1 LNWNLNSALIIGRDH
16 ELAKK
21 NRQDALTFFKE
32 KDKIIGV
39 ICDGCGESQFSEI
52 GSSLLSIFTL
62 NLLKQI
68 EYEIV
73 ESSITFQEHI
83 KILIKRQLETE
94 ISRFIQK
101 TMQTLLIETTI
112 EEIDFIK
119 DYFLST
125 ILFFIINENLSVVG
139 HCGDGVIIVNK
150 NIYSVNQSGSPHYI
164 SYKCIPKEV
173 LDKQPSELE
182 YFNIETYPTNSI
194 SHIIIGSDGLE
205 PIINANLM
213 DHLLE
218 TQKRQLQ
225 RRFNIWQ
232 QQKMFGDDVSCIVVE
247 NLDPISDSSIYVQAH
262 GKEYQ
267 ASEDFA
273 KLVKSIKL

>member
-1 LNWNLNSALIIGRDH
+1 MNWNLNSALIIGRDH

-21 NRQDALTFFKE
+21 NRQDALSFFKE

-39 ICDGCGESQFSEI
+39 VCDGCGESQFSEI

-68 EYEIV
+68 EYEIT
-73 ESSITFQEHI
+73 ESSLSFQEHI

-94 ISRFIQK
+94 ITRFIQK
-101 TMQTLLIETTI
+101 TMQSLLIETTI

-125 ILFFIINENLSVVG
+125 ILFFIINEHLSVVG

-150 NIYSVNQSGSPHYI
+150 DIYTINQTGSPHYI

-173 LDKQPSELE
+173 LDKRSSELDF
-182 YFNIETYPTNSI
+182 FNIEMYPTDSVSQI
-194 SHIIIGSDGLE
+194 VIGSDGLE

-213 DHLLE
+213 DHLLG

-225 RRFNIWQ
+225 RRFNLWQ
-232 QQKMFGDDVSCIVVE
+232 EQKMFSDDASCIVAE
-247 NLDPISDSSIYVQAH
+247 NLNQIVEH

-267 ASEDFA
+267 ASENFA
-273 KLVKSIKL
+273 KLVRSIKL